1 MVAFPFMT
9 SRTLLF
15 SALLCL
21 SIGFSAAPASASG
34 FIQTMQLHEKAM
46 KARDAAV
53 KLFCQENNEIFE
65 HCDKPALA
73 MAKERE
79 AAKQKKAEE
88 KEAAEAT
95 ELAETKETPAVAE
108 EASASEEANA
118 KDESS
123 ESEEAVEE
131 ALENA
136 EAEASTVPVSTPAE
150 EPTVHDKFRKAFDL
164 DGWELKN

>member
-1 MVAFPFMT
+1 MRLESVLSFKRLA
-9 SRTLLF
+9 SRITGWRVG
-15 SALLCL
+15 C
-21 SIGFSAAPASASG
+21 
-34 FIQTMQLHEKAM
+34 TML
-46 KARDAAV
+46 
-53 KLFCQENNEIFE
+53 
-65 HCDKPALA
+65 
-73 MAKERE
+73 
-79 AAKQKKAEE
+79 AEE